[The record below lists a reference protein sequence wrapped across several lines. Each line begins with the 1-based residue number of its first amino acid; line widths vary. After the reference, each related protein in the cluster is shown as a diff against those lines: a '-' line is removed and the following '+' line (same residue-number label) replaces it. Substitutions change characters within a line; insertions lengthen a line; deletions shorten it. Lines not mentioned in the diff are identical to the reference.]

1 MAAKDPLGR
10 EHQGGGSDWAIRFSQ
25 IDQLW
30 FQPLGLQAG
39 NRPVAARG
47 HWVVDTYGAWWFFTA
62 NHDFF
67 SPNPTSPKNTRTES
81 PVFAFEGHLSYDVK
95 PRLWASLDGNF
106 WAGGR
111 TSLNG
116 VENSSTTQR
125 NSRLGGTVS
134 IPVSQHNALKLSYS
148 RGAYIRFGGNY
159 DTVSVA
165 WQYSWQGRPN

>member
-1 MAAKDPLGR
+1 MISFR
-10 EHQGGGSDWAIRFSQ
+10 RIRLPRS
-25 IDQLW
+25 
-30 FQPLGLQAG
+30 
-39 NRPVAARG
+39 
-47 HWVVDTYGAWWFFTA
+47 
-62 NHDFF
+62 
-67 SPNPTSPKNTRTES
+67 NTRTES

-95 PRLWASLDGNF
+95 ARLWASLDGNF

-116 VENSSTTQR
+116 VENSSTAQR

-134 IPVSQHNALKLSYS
+134 IPVSQRNALKLSYS